1 MHILAFVAISWP
13 HKVLIFIGPTTGSG
27 VGLISMVAETVTL
40 LDSVVFLRS
49 SVLLIDEALRKPG
62 VVGHPAGVDR
72 PVGPEL
78 AVTEADNFLNE
89 GVLVSLEVV
98 DFG

>member
-13 HKVLIFIGPTTGSG
+13 HNVLIFIGPTTGSG

-40 LDSVVFLRS
+40 LDSQVFLRS

-62 VVGHPAGVDR
+62 VVGQPAGVDR

-98 DFG
+98 DLG

>member
-13 HKVLIFIGPTTGSG
+13 HNVLIFIGPTTGSG
-27 VGLISMVAETVTL
+27 VGLISMVAETVT
-40 LDSVVFLRS
+40 SVVFLRS
-49 SVLLIDEALRKPG
+49 SVLRIDETLRKPG